1 VVGESSSKA
10 ETPKSQPVTPQDLSA
25 TVLNVLGISPSMQVT
40 NPAGR
45 PVSLVETGKPIRD
58 LVS

>member
-1 VVGESSSKA
+1 
-10 ETPKSQPVTPQDLSA
+10 VTPQDLSA